1 MYTHTLHIAPPPP
14 IILWLPPAGG
24 RRINILA
31 EACRTPHAVWC
42 GAVCFFT
49 LWVIQTMWPHFR
61 EWYTRAQSVNTAF
74 VRLIWRS
81 AMESKPLHVCGFK
94 HAFHIACGA
103 KGNGHVKVLS
113 GSPWGKRWRRAT
125 CMLHPHEAMSV
136 TVSLRSFLPPYNLC
150 CIRYLSIAWFVK
162 QCLQQFLH
170 ISGSVCALWECA
182 SEVGGG
188 AGNFPLLAAVAA
200 AAGSCASTPIQLSAL
215 LGSASPSCPLR
226 SALRLGGVGPVREE
240 EKKKDAGGG

>member
-81 AMESKPLHVCGFK
+81 AMESKPVHVCGFK

-125 CMLHPHEAMSV
+125 CMHPPHEAMSV
-136 TVSLRSFLPPYNLC
+136 TVSLRSFLPPLQSLLHSLPLNSVVCETMPAAVSAYK
-150 CIRYLSIAWFVK
+150 WFSMCSV
-162 QCLQQFLH
+162 
-170 ISGSVCALWECA
+170 SVCEW
-182 SEVGGG
+182 GRGRG
-188 AGNFPLLAAVAA
+188 
-200 AAGSCASTPIQLSAL
+200 
-215 LGSASPSCPLR
+215 R
-226 SALRLGGVGPVREE
+226 
-240 EKKKDAGGG
+240 